1 MEEAAVDKCKVMVFS
16 RTKDKEKEPM
26 VADAN
31 HGQRIEDTK
40 GTSKS
45 KKKKVG
51 GWVSWVFIFQ

>member
-1 MEEAAVDKCKVMVFS
+1 VEEAAVDKCKVMVFS

-51 GWVSWVFIFQ
+51 G